1 MIKHK
6 DLVLIIMLTE
16 LNMWVSGK
24 KINRY
29 LYFLFFYRNQ
39 SMVKVRKHG
48 WMVQFMKVIIS
59 LAKKMVVESFLGMM
73 VRVTMVNSRKTKFRV
88 LVNIYGLMVDVILV
102 NGLIIKCMEK
112 VSLLGQMVKDIKD
125 HILRI
130 KKKDMVHLN
139 GVMVVNIW
147 VNGRTENNMEKEQL

>member
-1 MIKHK
+1 
-6 DLVLIIMLTE
+6 
-16 LNMWVSGK
+16 
-24 KINRY
+24 
-29 LYFLFFYRNQ
+29 
-39 SMVKVRKHG
+39 MVKVRKHG
-48 WMVQFMKVIIS
+48 WMVQFMKVIIC
-59 LAKKMVVESFLGMM
+59 LAKKMVGESFLGMM
-73 VRVTMVNSRKTKFRV
+73 VPVTMVNSRKTKFRV

-147 VNGRTENNMEKEQL
+147 VNGRTENNMEKGQL